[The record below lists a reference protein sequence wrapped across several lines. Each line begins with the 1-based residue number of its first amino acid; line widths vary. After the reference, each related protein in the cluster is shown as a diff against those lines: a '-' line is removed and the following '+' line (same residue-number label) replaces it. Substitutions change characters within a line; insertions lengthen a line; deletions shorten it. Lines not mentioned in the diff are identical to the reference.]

1 LSNPL
6 TTTYQRITLVLLV
19 PAVLYFVGCSP
30 LKKNLKHL
38 DQNQTFAH
46 SFNGFV
52 LFEPENNQKLF
63 DHQGSKY
70 FTPASNTKLFTF
82 YLANKILGDSIPAFE
97 YRIQGDSIWL
107 RGTGDPSFL
116 NPDLPASGTYNFLKD
131 RNIFLVRDRFREP
144 EYGPGWAWDDYSG
157 GYQRR
162 KAAFPIYGNALHLSW
177 DSIQDQPVIIPP
189 VFVDSVSFNKEETE
203 RALLGNR
210 FSVSHKWEKKDTLNI
225 PFYATENLY
234 QILWSDTLGTTVN
247 WVDTVMS
254 GDQRIFYSVPADSV
268 YKRVLQDS
276 DNFLA
281 EQLILICSWKLFG
294 ELNSGKTID
303 LLSDSLLTDLPDKP
317 IWVDGSGLSRYNLF
331 TPRSLVSLLNKI
343 YREVGLERIYK
354 LFPAG
359 GESGTIKEY
368 YTSDPPYIFAK
379 TGTLRNNHALSGY
392 LVTRK
397 GKVLIFSFMHN
408 HYAGGS
414 DPIKKEMEKL
424 LWQVHLKY

>member
-1 LSNPL
+1 
-6 TTTYQRITLVLLV
+6 
-19 PAVLYFVGCSP
+19 
-30 LKKNLKHL
+30 
-38 DQNQTFAH
+38 
-46 SFNGFV
+46 
-52 LFEPENNQKLF
+52 
-63 DHQGSKY
+63 
-70 FTPASNTKLFTF
+70 
-82 YLANKILGDSIPAFE
+82 
-97 YRIQGDSIWL
+97 
-107 RGTGDPSFL
+107 
-116 NPDLPASGTYNFLKD
+116 
-131 RNIFLVRDRFREP
+131 
-144 EYGPGWAWDDYSG
+144 
-157 GYQRR
+157 
-162 KAAFPIYGNALHLSW
+162 
-177 DSIQDQPVIIPP
+177 
-189 VFVDSVSFNKEETE
+189 
-203 RALLGNR
+203 
-210 FSVSHKWEKKDTLNI
+210 VSHKWEKKDTLNI

-234 QILWSDTLGTTVN
+234 QTLWSDTLGTTVN